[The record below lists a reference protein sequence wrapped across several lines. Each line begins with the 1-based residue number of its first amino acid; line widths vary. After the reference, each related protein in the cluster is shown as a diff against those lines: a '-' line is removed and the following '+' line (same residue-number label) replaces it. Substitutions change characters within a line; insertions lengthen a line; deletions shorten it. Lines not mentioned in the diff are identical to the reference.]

1 MLLREGTMRRGC
13 RRTRGLVALGIMLL
27 CAIPVSA
34 LLTCSSG
41 QAQEDKRM
49 TPLGRTDDLPLML
62 PREAPAVPPLTPEG
76 TLPPGV
82 GEVKERLAPGLRVF
96 VREIKVTGSTA
107 FTEPVLAAIT
117 APYRNRE
124 VTSEDLE
131 ALRRALTLHYVNKGY
146 VNSGAVL
153 PDQEIVNGVMTF
165 RIVEGQLT
173 TLEVEGNRWLRDSY
187 YKKRIELGADPPL
200 NIESLRER
208 LQLLQQDDRIRQLH
222 GELRPGLKPGE
233 SELKLKIE
241 ETLPF
246 SVLLGANNYQSPT
259 VGAIQGFVNLAHRSL
274 TGHGDV
280 LNFTY
285 WSSGD
290 WGPQMDAWYAFPLTA
305 RDTTL
310 TLRYRKSDLGIVE
323 EPFEQ
328 LNIVTQSDTYEISLR
343 HPLIKNLN
351 HELAIGFTGDYIHNE
366 TTLLGEPFS
375 FYAGAEDGKST
386 ITALRFFQE
395 WIYRTPIQV
404 VAARSRFSVGIDAF
418 GATVNPSS
426 LPGGQFFA
434 WLGQFQYARILKPW
448 DIQAILRADL
458 QVSNDPLLP
467 VEQIPVGGRYSVRG
481 YRENQLVR
489 DNAVIASLEFRIPLV
504 RDKSWADY
512 LQLAPFFDFGN
523 AWNTELPTFEP
534 RNLASIGIGLRWGG
548 TVIKHPFPIKPEF
561 EIYYGYGLFDS
572 RTDGDNLQDMGVHM
586 QFTIAAF

>member
-1 MLLREGTMRRGC
+1 MRRGC
-13 RRTRGLVALGIMLL
+13 LRTRGSLVWQIMLV
-27 CAIPVSA
+27 CAVASA
-34 LLTCSSG
+34 ILLTCSSG
-41 QAQEDKRM
+41 QAQEDLRVP
-49 TPLGRTDDLPLML
+49 PLRRADDMPLML
-62 PREAPAVPPLTPEG
+62 PKEPQPVPPIISEG
-76 TLPPGV
+76 TPSPGV
-82 GEVKERLAPGLRVF
+82 PGEKERLSPGLRFLLREVKVIGNTVF
-96 VREIKVTGSTA
+96 SEK
-107 FTEPVLAAIT
+107 ELAAIA
-117 APYRNRE
+117 APYLNRD

-146 VNSGAVL
+146 INSGAIL
-153 PDQEIVNGVMTF
+153 PDQQITDGVVTY
-165 RIVEGQLT
+165 RIVEGELT
-173 TLEVEGNRWLRDSY
+173 EIEVEGNKWLRESY
-187 YKKRIELGADPPL
+187 YRKRIELGADLPL
-200 NIESLRER
+200 KIESLQTR

-241 ETLPF
+241 EAFPF
-246 SVLLGANNYQSPT
+246 SVILGANNYQSPT
-259 VGAIQGFVNLAHRSL
+259 VGAVQGFVNLAHRSL

-290 WGPQMDAWYAFPLTA
+290 WGPQVDAWYAFPLTA

-323 EPFEQ
+323 APFEQ
-328 LNIVTQSDTYEISLR
+328 LNIVTESDTYEISLR

-351 HELAIGFTGDYIHNE
+351 HELAFGLTGDYIHNE

-375 FYAGAEDGKST
+375 FYAGAENGKST
-386 ITALRFFQE
+386 VTALRFFQE

-404 VAARSRFSVGIDAF
+404 VAARSRFSLGIDAF
-418 GATVNPSS
+418 GATVNPSY

-448 DIQAILRADL
+448 DVQAILRTDL
-458 QVSNDPLLP
+458 QVSNNPLLP

-489 DNAVIASLEFRIPLV
+489 DNAVIASLELRIPLV

-523 AWNTELPTFEP
+523 AWNTDLPTFEP
-534 RNLASIGIGLRWGG
+534 RNLASIGIGLRWGA

-561 EIYYGYGLFDS
+561 EIYCGYALLDS
-572 RTDGDNLQDMGVHM
+572 HTQGDNLQDMGIHM

>member
-1 MLLREGTMRRGC
+1 MRRGFFQ
-13 RRTRGLVALGIMLL
+13 TRGSLGWHMVLA
-27 CAIPVSA
+27 CAVLSA
-34 LLTCSSG
+34 IVLTCSAS
-41 QAQEDKRM
+41 QAQEDRRV

-62 PREAPAVPPLTPEG
+62 PREAPTVPPIVPEG
-76 TLPPGV
+76 TPPPGV
-82 GEVKERLAPGLRVF
+82 AEGKERLSPGLRVLL
-96 VREIKVTGSTA
+96 REVKVTGSTV
-107 FTEPVLAAIT
+107 FSEKELAAIA
-117 APYRNRE
+117 APYVNRE

-146 VNSGAVL
+146 INSGAIL
-153 PDQEIVNGVMTF
+153 PDQQIVDGVMTF
-165 RIVEGQLT
+165 RIVEGQLSEI
-173 TLEVEGNRWLRDSY
+173 EVEGNKWLRESY
-187 YKKRIELGADPPL
+187 YRNRIELGAGPPL
-200 NIESLRER
+200 KIESLQER

-241 ETLPF
+241 EALPF

-290 WGPQMDAWYAFPLTA
+290 WGPQVDAWYAFPLTA

-323 EPFEQ
+323 EPFEP
-328 LNIVTQSDTYEISLR
+328 LNIVTESDTYEISLR

-351 HELAIGFTGDYIHNE
+351 HELAVGLTGDYIHNE

-375 FYAGAEDGKST
+375 FYAGAENGKST
-386 ITALRFFQE
+386 VTALRFFQE

-404 VAARSRFSVGIDAF
+404 VAARSRFSLGIDAF
-418 GATVNPSS
+418 GATVNPSY

-448 DIQAILRADL
+448 DIQAILRTDL
-458 QVSNDPLLP
+458 QVSNNPLLP

-523 AWNTELPTFEP
+523 AWNTDLPTFEP
-534 RNLASIGIGLRWGG
+534 RNLASIGIGLRWGA

-561 EIYYGYGLFDS
+561 EIYYGYALLDS
-572 RTDGDNLQDMGVHM
+572 HTQGDNLQDMGIHM